1 MHFEENQ
8 LSLCSIGISPLPT
21 THPSILQHTPV
32 RSFTRSYPSFNLAM
46 GRSHSFGSN
55 PSNSWIRRS
64 GALFR
69 LAFAVPPCLKHLSLL
84 QRLTRGLILQKARSR
99 TINRAS
105 TACRRHGFRFY
116 FTPLPGC
123 FSPFPHGTSSLSV
136 AKSI

>member
-8 LSLCSIGISPLPT
+8 LSPCSIGISPLPT

-32 RSFTRSYPSFNLAM
+32 RSSTRSYPSFNLAM
-46 GRSHSFGSN
+46 GRSHGFGSN
-55 PSNSWIRRS
+55 PSNSRPKP

-69 LAFAVPPCLKHLSLL
+69 LAFAMPPCLRHLSLL

-99 TINRAS
+99 TVKSAS

-116 FTPLPGC
+116 FTPLPGF

-136 AKSI
+136 ARSI